1 MLYLSF
7 AGKEEMHMQRKSG
20 KTEGKTLLAG
30 LVEDGIPYQVDNA
43 FYESFGMSCDELF
56 ESLYADSI
64 DIMS

>member
-1 MLYLSF
+1 
-7 AGKEEMHMQRKSG
+7 MQRKSG